1 MASADFLV
9 YRNTEPNP
17 RPPLVRAISFCQS
30 LLHLLIKDVGCR
42 RWHDVLPYPPS
53 LASVCNFCSSVP
65 AFVVPLPSLLPSPAT
80 SLRLTNRLVLPGFN
94 LSVQFSQQACKGFS
108 PSGYMS
114 THTSLLLTNKFVFF
128 EFIHSFR
135 VGALQAHAGHTHTV

>member
-17 RPPLVRAISFCQS
+17 RPPLGRAISFCQF

-42 RWHDVLPYPPS
+42 RWHDVVPSPP
-53 LASVCNFCSSVP
+53 LIASVCNFCSSVP

-94 LSVQFSQQACKGFS
+94 LSVQFSQLACKGLP

-114 THTSLLLTNKFVFF
+114 EHTRLLYLNKFVFF
-128 EFIHSFR
+128 EFIRSFR
-135 VGALQAHAGHTHTV
+135 VCALQAHAGHTHFV